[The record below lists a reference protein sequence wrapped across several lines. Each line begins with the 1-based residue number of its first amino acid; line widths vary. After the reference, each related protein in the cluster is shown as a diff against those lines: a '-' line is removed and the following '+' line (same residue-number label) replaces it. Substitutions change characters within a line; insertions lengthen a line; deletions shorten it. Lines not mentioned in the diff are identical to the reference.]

1 MNRSL
6 KKCLIFFALKI
17 NNINLIQFLLK
28 KKVTLPEINVSY
40 SKFNYD
46 ERKDYD
52 EKKYYNLFINNK
64 YKNLYLD
71 VFDFIHGLQSFDLI
85 KMYDS
90 TKIKHTKTFVIKLIA
105 NCFQFLNHPPIT
117 EELTDEK
124 INDTLNLLLV
134 LFEVIE
140 SGKKF
145 LKLLLNS
152 YVSQNTEMLIL
163 RKMNYYVD
171 WNFYLQ
177 LISKVSE
184 SYNLLYITIIS
195 ENYERFK
202 ADIFTNIKKENI
214 FYENGLYIKIDDKK
228 LEMSKY
234 THFPFIFD
242 LLLNNF
248 ITTDILM
255 NFIFIKENLLE
266 ENIDNILKYFR
277 EKNDNSLYFSTSGTN
292 LIMKLESH
300 SIMFDYKDIGDSKIK
315 QFLRLFGFLL
325 KNIFKSPIYIDPS
338 FHIVKE
344 TFVDFLSNFISIM
357 FTLYKSDKIK
367 TINEIYYRIKIVSTI
382 LETHQAYLTT
392 LHPSL
397 RTTRN
402 FLNDDFIKHKFRGLL
417 GNDFIIAS
425 KEDPI
430 LKRLQ
435 NLVFPKP

>member
-1 MNRSL
+1 
-6 KKCLIFFALKI
+6 
-17 NNINLIQFLLK
+17 
-28 KKVTLPEINVSY
+28 
-40 SKFNYD
+40 
-46 ERKDYD
+46 
-52 EKKYYNLFINNK
+52 
-64 YKNLYLD
+64 
-71 VFDFIHGLQSFDLI
+71 
-85 KMYDS
+85 
-90 TKIKHTKTFVIKLIA
+90 
-105 NCFQFLNHPPIT
+105 
-117 EELTDEK
+117 
-124 INDTLNLLLV
+124 
-134 LFEVIE
+134 
-140 SGKKF
+140 
-145 LKLLLNS
+145 
-152 YVSQNTEMLIL
+152 MLIL

-184 SYNLLYITIIS
+184 SYNLVYITIIS

-228 LEMSKY
+228 LDMLKY
-234 THFPFIFD
+234 TYFPFIFD

-266 ENIDNILKYFR
+266 ENIDKILKYFR
-277 EKNDNSLYFSTSGTN
+277 EKNDNSLYFLTSGTN
-292 LIMKLESH
+292 LIMKLEPH
-300 SIMFDYKDIGDSKIK
+300 SIIFDYKDIGDNKIK

-338 FHIVKE
+338 FHKVKE
-344 TFVDFLSNFISIM
+344 TFVDFLSNFILIM

-382 LETHQAYLTT
+382 LETHQVYLTT

-397 RTTRN
+397 STTRN